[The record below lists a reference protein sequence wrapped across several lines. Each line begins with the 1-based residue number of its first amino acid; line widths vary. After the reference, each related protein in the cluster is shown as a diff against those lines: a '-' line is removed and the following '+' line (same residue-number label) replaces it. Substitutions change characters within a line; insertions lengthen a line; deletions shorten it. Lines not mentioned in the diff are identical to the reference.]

1 MDLTNHCTSS
11 HMLEI
16 VYGLFQL
23 KYVPLIFTIHNMSDW
38 IYTKTERK
46 LTKTL
51 CYIFSMN
58 PQIYRTKNKIPYQN
72 TPHFNKIYFLQST
85 PHLKP
90 TAPKLRVL
98 YNIYKT
104 YFFQSTSTWR
114 LTEQM
119 RVHSSKS
126 CPWQGDQHT

>member
-1 MDLTNHCTSS
+1 MLTPP
-11 HMLEI
+11 
-16 VYGLFQL
+16 VY
-23 KYVPLIFTIHNMSDW
+23 
-38 IYTKTERK
+38 
-46 LTKTL
+46 L

-58 PQIYRTKNKIPYQN
+58 PQIYRTKNTIPNQN

-114 LTEQM
+114 LTAQM
-119 RVHSSKS
+119 RILSSRS
-126 CPWQGDQHT
+126 YSWQGDQHTQVRNNQRRNLAQVHVTRDSLTNNALFVSPGLVTP